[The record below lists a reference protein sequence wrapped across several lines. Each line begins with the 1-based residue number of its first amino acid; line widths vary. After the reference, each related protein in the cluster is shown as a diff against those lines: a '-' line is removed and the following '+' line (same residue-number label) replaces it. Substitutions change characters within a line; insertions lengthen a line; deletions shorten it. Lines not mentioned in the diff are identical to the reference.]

1 MNPLLRRQISK
12 HLGADALEDENLQE
26 FIKAVNRSY
35 ETHQDQ
41 FNMQQRAMKISSD
54 ELYEAN
60 EKLREEAEGQKEILD
75 SIHLAIA
82 ALNLKEYEDHQT
94 GKLDVKNLAAYI
106 KDQSEDLKIAVTKQE
121 ELFRSLEKKNQS
133 LSDYAHIV
141 SHDLKSP
148 LRSINSLVNW
158 IIEDNFEGLNE
169 EGKQH
174 FNLILNNL
182 EKMDA
187 LIDGILHYS
196 TIDEA
201 DIVQYQ
207 IDTYQVILE
216 IEELLYI
223 PDHIQ
228 LFISK
233 DLPKIKAD
241 KFRAQQLFQN
251 LIQNAIKSIDKKEGR
266 IEISA
271 ESTALEWRFS
281 VTDNGRGISQKHHKK
296 IFRIFEKIENDQAST
311 GIGLS
316 IAKKVVDY
324 YNGSIS
330 LDSKLGEGTTFY
342 INLPK

>member
-26 FIKAVNRSY
+26 FIKAVNGSY

-54 ELYEAN
+54 ELFEAN
-60 EKLREEAEGQKEILD
+60 ERLREEAEGQKEILD

-82 ALNLKEYEDHQT
+82 ALNLKEYEDRQT
-94 GKLDVKNLAAYI
+94 GELDVKNLAVYI

-121 ELFRSLEKKNQS
+121 ELFKSLEKKNQS

-207 IDTYQVILE
+207 VDTHQLILE

-228 LFISK
+228 LHISK

-241 KFRAQQLFQN
+241 KFRVQQLFQN
-251 LIQNAIKSIDKKEGR
+251 LIQNAIKSIDKEKGS
-266 IEISA
+266 IEISV